1 VNGWQVIGIITGII
15 IAWTIGVLIVRDV
28 RWEIRRRRK

>member
-1 VNGWQVIGIITGII
+1 MIWLFVILGALAVWGIS
-15 IAWTIGVLIVRDV
+15 VLIVRDV